1 MRVGMIAR
9 LGSGALLPALLIA
22 GCATTGTGTGT
33 GTGTPGPAPEV
44 AVPRPRYPATDIPAQ
59 AETTPVG
66 TGNADAADDPA
77 IWRNAAN
84 PAASLL
90 LGTDKKAGL
99 YVYGLD
105 GQVRDF
111 APAGAL
117 NNVDLREVPQA
128 DGSTR
133 ILVAASDRTD
143 RAEPRIALFGLDG
156 QTGKLTSLGAESFLA
171 PGHAA
176 AEAYGFC
183 MGAPLVAGELARAYV
198 VLKDGTVAESR
209 LVEQG
214 GRIAAQHLRDVKF
227 ATQSE
232 GCVVDDV
239 TRTLYVA
246 EEDVAIWKVPLGAAT
261 LAAKSYARVGEAD
274 GLVDDIEGLA
284 IARQPGGRAFLVAS
298 SQGDNA
304 YALFDLATD
313 KPAGRFRIDGG
324 TLGGTSDTDGI
335 EVILGDFGPA
345 FPEGVFMAQDGDN
358 APNAQNFKLLSWRAI
373 RTKLGL

>member
-1 MRVGMIAR
+1 MITRDILKVAAKK
-9 LGSGALLPALLIA
+9 GSGALLPALLLSA
-22 GCATTGTGTGT
+22 CATTAGTS
-33 GTGTPGPAPEV
+33 A
-44 AVPRPRYPATDIPAQ
+44 PRPHYPATDIPAQ
-59 AETTPVG
+59 RETDPVG
-66 TGNADAADDPA
+66 TAHVDAADDPA

-105 GQVRDF
+105 GKVRDF

-117 NNVDLREVPQA
+117 NNVDLREVRMA

-156 QTGKLTSLGAESFLA
+156 QTGKLAVLGTESFLK
-171 PGHAA
+171 PGHAP

-183 MGAPLVAGELARAYV
+183 MGAALTAGELARAYV

-209 LVEQG
+209 LVEHG
-214 GRIAAQHLRDVKF
+214 GRIVPQHLRDVKF

-239 TRTLYVA
+239 AHTLYVA
-246 EEDVAIWKVPLGAAT
+246 EEDAAIWKVPLAGAALT
-261 LAAKSYARVGEAD
+261 AASYARVGPAD

-284 IARQPGGRAFLVAS
+284 IARPGDGRAWLVAS

-304 YALFDLATD
+304 YALFDLATG
-313 KPAGRFRIDGG
+313 KPAGRFRINGG

-335 EVILGDFGPA
+335 EVALGDFGPA
-345 FPEGVFMAQDGDN
+345 FPEGVFVAQDGNN
-358 APNAQNFKLLSWRAI
+358 APKAQNFKLLSWQSI
-373 RTKLGL
+373 RTALGL